1 MKGEEIMRDVNR
13 IPEFLKTVE
22 EVWRKYPDM
31 RFGQLVVN
39 VLGVDP
45 FYVEDGKSKQM
56 FKKFGEPMSDVN
68 TEDWDID

>member
-1 MKGEEIMRDVNR
+1 MRDVNR

-45 FYVEDGKSKQM
+45 FYVEDEESKQM
-56 FKKFGEPMSDVN
+56 FKKFGEQMSDVN
-68 TEDWDID
+68 TEDWDIN

>member
-13 IPEFLKTVE
+13 IPDFLKTVE

-45 FYVEDGKSKQM
+45 FYVEDEESKQM
-56 FKKFGEPMSDVN
+56 FKKFGEQMSDVN
-68 TEDWDID
+68 TEDWDIN

>member
-1 MKGEEIMRDVNR
+1 MRDVNR
-13 IPEFLKTVE
+13 IPDFLKTVE

-45 FYVEDGKSKQM
+45 FYVEDAESKQM
-56 FKKFGEPMSDVN
+56 FKKFGEPISDVN
-68 TEDWDID
+68 TEDWDIN

>member
-1 MKGEEIMRDVNR
+1 MRDVNR
-13 IPEFLKTVE
+13 IPDFLKTVE

-45 FYVEDGKSKQM
+45 FYVEDEESKQM
-56 FKKFGEPMSDVN
+56 FKKFGEQMSDVN
-68 TEDWDID
+68 TEDWDIN

>member
-13 IPEFLKTVE
+13 IPDFLKTVE

-31 RFGQLVVN
+31 RFGQVVVN

-45 FYVEDGKSKQM
+45 FYVEDEESKQM
-56 FKKFGEPMSDVN
+56 FKKFGEQMSDVN
-68 TEDWDID
+68 TEDWDIN

>member
-1 MKGEEIMRDVNR
+1 MRDVNR
-13 IPEFLKTVE
+13 IPDFLKTVE

-45 FYVEDGKSKQM
+45 FYVEDEESKQM

-68 TEDWDID
+68 TEDWDIN